1 MPPMTT
7 ETCSPGSEVGCEL
20 VVVGWVGSVGWVD
33 GRVDSWV
40 DLVVWRVVV
49 LVIGWVVMGVGELRN
64 ASKT

>member
-1 MPPMTT
+1 M
-7 ETCSPGSEVGCEL
+7 

-40 DLVVWRVVV
+40 VLVVWRVVV